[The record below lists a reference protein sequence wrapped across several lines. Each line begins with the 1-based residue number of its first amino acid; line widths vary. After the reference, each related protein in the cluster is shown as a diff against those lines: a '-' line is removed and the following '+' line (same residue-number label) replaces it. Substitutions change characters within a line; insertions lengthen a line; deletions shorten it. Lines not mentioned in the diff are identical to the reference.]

1 MVSAVD
7 QALEAGKQAIYISL
21 GTVATSDYF
30 YLKPFGHF
38 GRDNGLTDST
48 GKQVAQYIFSFEGF
62 GNRED
67 VIVVLSLGPQE
78 DILDDLPP
86 LPRNFIAGKSM
97 PQLQLLKRCSAFLTH
112 GGANSMHESLGHGV
126 PRVVVPMF
134 GDQPING
141 DAIVNCGAGFNFR
154 LPMQSV
160 TPEAL
165 RTAVHRLLEPGQS
178 DERCNSYRESARSM
192 AQKIADAGGSA
203 EAAGRLSEPGRG
215 RKKPY
220 LGSWAIL
227 GHASR
232 PELRRRP
239 ATVWI
244 SLISHWCERGPLLC
258 TGGSHLSF
266 MQLLNRGTRQ

>member
-38 GRDNGLTDST
+38 GRDNGLTDFT
-48 GKQVAQYIFSFEGF
+48 GKQVTQYTFICCFEAF

-126 PRVVVPMF
+126 PMVVVPMF

-141 DAIVNCGAGFNFR
+141 DAIVKCGAGFNFR

-178 DERCNSYRESARSM
+178 DGRCNSYRESARSM
-192 AQKIADAGGSA
+192 AQKIIDAGGSA
-203 EAAGRLSEPGRG
+203 EAAD
-215 RKKPY
+215 
-220 LGSWAIL
+220 AIL
-227 GHASR
+227 QVVRAWKR
-232 PELRRRP
+232 PEETLPRLLGNSGVCVKAR
-239 ATVWI
+239 AQEAASD
-244 SLISHWCERGPLLC
+244 SLDQSHQPLV
-258 TGGSHLSF
+258 
-266 MQLLNRGTRQ
+266 